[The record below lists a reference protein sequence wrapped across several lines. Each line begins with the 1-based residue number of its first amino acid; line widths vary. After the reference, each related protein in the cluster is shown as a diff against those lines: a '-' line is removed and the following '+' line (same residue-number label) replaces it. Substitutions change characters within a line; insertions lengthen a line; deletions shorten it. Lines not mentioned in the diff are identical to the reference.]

1 MYSTI
6 PSRWSRLQSHAD
18 ITGKAIVAGA
28 AGEEED
34 EDKLSAGRVVLG
46 EGGDLEALY
55 RSSLS
60 MRRRSSYTSR
70 VRLRIRAKR

>member
-6 PSRWSRLQSHAD
+6 PSRWSRLLSHAD
-18 ITGKAIVAGA
+18 MTGKVIVAGA

-46 EGGDLEALY
+46 
-55 RSSLS
+55 
-60 MRRRSSYTSR
+60 
-70 VRLRIRAKR
+70 